1 MLNCLRQ
8 GQLSQ
13 AKAAQTSNPQME
25 AENAGLK
32 GEILQLREAL
42 EKEKR
47 SVADL
52 ASSSQGSSGQL
63 AAEIKLLKESL
74 ENKERELQESQ
85 ELLSKKDLE
94 LQDKLNE
101 MAAKAAEAT
110 SDGNQNEANLRREID
125 KLTTENKYVTLFLG
139 TCSGL

>member
-1 MLNCLRQ
+1 
-8 GQLSQ
+8 
-13 AKAAQTSNPQME
+13 ME

-139 TCSGL
+139 L